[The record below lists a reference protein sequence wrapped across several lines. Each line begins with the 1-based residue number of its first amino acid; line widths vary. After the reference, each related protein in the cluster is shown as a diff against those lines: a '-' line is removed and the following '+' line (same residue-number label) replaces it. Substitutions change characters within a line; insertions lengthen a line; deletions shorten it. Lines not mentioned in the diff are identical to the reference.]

1 MTRNDSAS
9 ASALN
14 VMKHHL
20 EALNALNESDLADT
34 LHFPHYRLAGNKL
47 DCWLSK
53 DQYLS
58 DFRRRAGKNWARTAW
73 KSITIQKESSV
84 KVHLL
89 VNINRFDKNE
99 TLIADFESL
108 WVITFK
114 KGKWAAQFRSSFATA
129 CRSFFSSYHFRYDSD

>member
-1 MTRNDSAS
+1 MTRKDSAS
-9 ASALN
+9 ASALS

-20 EALNALNESDLADT
+20 QALNALNENALTDT
-34 LHFPHYRLAGNKL
+34 LHFPHYRLVGNKL

-53 DQYLS
+53 DQYLT
-58 DFRRRAGKNWARTAW
+58 DFRRRAGKNWLRTAR
-73 KSITIQKESSV
+73 KSITVQKESSV
-84 KVHLL
+84 KVHLS

-108 WVITFK
+108 WVITLK

-129 CRSFFSSYHFRYDSD
+129 

>member
-1 MTRNDSAS
+1 MEAKVTRNDSAS

-58 DFRRRAGKNWARTAW
+58 DFRRRAGKDWARTAW

-129 CRSFFSSYHFRYDSD
+129 

>member
-1 MTRNDSAS
+1 
-9 ASALN
+9 
-14 VMKHHL
+14 MKHYL

-53 DQYLS
+53 DQYLA
-58 DFRRRAGKNWARTAW
+58 DFRRRAGKDWARTAW

-129 CRSFFSSYHFRYDSD
+129 

>member
-9 ASALN
+9 ESALN

-34 LHFPHYRLAGNKL
+34 LHFPHYRPAGNKL
-47 DCWLSK
+47 DRWLSK
-53 DQYLS
+53 DEYLS

-108 WVITFK
+108 WVITLK

-129 CRSFFSSYHFRYDSD
+129 

>member
-1 MTRNDSAS
+1 MI
-9 ASALN
+9 ALQLQRSH

-20 EALNALNESDLADT
+20 GALNALNGDLADT

-53 DQYLS
+53 DQYLA
-58 DFRRRAGKNWARTAW
+58 DFRRRVKDWPELPGNQSPSKRG
-73 KSITIQKESSV
+73 SV

-99 TLIADFESL
+99 ALIADFDHFGLSL
-108 WVITFK
+108 SKRKMGRPVPV
-114 KGKWAAQFRSSFATA
+114 SFATA
-129 CRSFFSSYHFRYDSD
+129 

>member
-1 MTRNDSAS
+1 MTRNDSTS

-84 KVHLL
+84 KVNLL

-114 KGKWAAQFRSSFATA
+114 KGKWAAQFRSSFAA
-129 CRSFFSSYHFRYDSD
+129 A

>member
-1 MTRNDSAS
+1 MTCNDSAS
-9 ASALN
+9 VSALS

-20 EALNALNESDLADT
+20 QALNALNESDLADT
-34 LHFPHYRLAGNKL
+34 LHFPHYRLVGNKL

-58 DFRRRAGKNWARTAW
+58 DFRRRAGKDWARTAW

-129 CRSFFSSYHFRYDSD
+129 

>member
-58 DFRRRAGKNWARTAW
+58 DFRRRAGKDWARTAW

-108 WVITFK
+108 WVITLQ
-114 KGKWAAQFRSSFATA
+114 KGKMGRPVPVQF
-129 CRSFFSSYHFRYDSD
+129 CDSMKIVF

>member
-1 MTRNDSAS
+1 MTCNNSAS
-9 ASALN
+9 VSALR
-14 VMKHHL
+14 VMRHHL
-20 EALNALNESDLADT
+20 QALNALNEVDLADT
-34 LHFPHYRLAGNKL
+34 LHFPHYRLVGNKL

-58 DFRRRAGKNWARTAW
+58 DFRRRAGKNWVRTAW
-73 KSITIQKESSV
+73 KSINVQKESSV
-84 KVHLL
+84 KVHLW

-129 CRSFFSSYHFRYDSD
+129 

>member
-1 MTRNDSAS
+1 MTRDDSAS

-58 DFRRRAGKNWARTAW
+58 DFRRRAGKDWARTAC

-108 WVITFK
+108 WVITLK

-129 CRSFFSSYHFRYDSD
+129 

>member
-1 MTRNDSAS
+1 MTSNDSAP

-58 DFRRRAGKNWARTAW
+58 DFRRRAGENWARTAW
-73 KSITIQKESSV
+73 KAITVQKESSD
-84 KVHLL
+84 KVHLW

-108 WVITFK
+108 WVITLK
-114 KGKWAAQFRSSFATA
+114 KGKWAAQFRSSFATV
-129 CRSFFSSYHFRYDSD
+129 